1 LSTLSVSEGLYP
13 LTKKQPAVG
22 RINDYSD
29 HTANIAADGLIKLR
43 LISQNCDLYG
53 HLHVPFGLKA
63 SRRGNPAREDISM
76 KKMKSLQRSPLKNVQ
91 NNEGVRVTKDSKENP
106 KGGAPT
112 KPEKKGFILESIK
125 GAAVQISVKWC
136 YENWSLIHEKASVY
150 IDVVMEFLK

>member
-1 LSTLSVSEGLYP
+1 
-13 LTKKQPAVG
+13 
-22 RINDYSD
+22 
-29 HTANIAADGLIKLR
+29 
-43 LISQNCDLYG
+43 
-53 HLHVPFGLKA
+53 
-63 SRRGNPAREDISM
+63 
-76 KKMKSLQRSPLKNVQ
+76 MKSLQRSPLKNVQ